1 MDEILEIISGTSF
14 ENLPISQE
22 DAFALID
29 NVNILPTQYVELNDQ
44 LLVDH
49 LEDVNSDPQ
58 AIWDRIKAADSSL
71 DFLYDRIDDTL
82 AFLNNDTRLAN
93 STRIEINDTLNTS
106 ANVSD
111 ATKTKVDASY
121 NASSVATLES
131 VKAAIIQMNNI
142 WTNFG
147 NEIATALPPFYTE
160 DAVVNLLQAELDIDI
175 VINNLNPSA

>member
-1 MDEILEIISGTSF
+1 MDEILEIVSGTSI
-14 ENLPISQE
+14 ENLPISQA

-29 NVNILPTQYVELNDQ
+29 SVNILPTQYVELNDQ

-58 AIWDRIKAADSSL
+58 AIWDRIKAADSGL
-71 DFLYDRIDDTL
+71 DYLYDRIDDTL

-93 STRIEINDTLNTS
+93 STRIEINETLNAS
-106 ANVSD
+106 ANVS
-111 ATKTKVDASY
+111 AETKAKVDASY
-121 NASSVATLES
+121 NLTNSATLED

-147 NEIATALPPFYTE
+147 NQIATALPPFYTD
-160 DAVVNLLQAELDIDI
+160 DAVNELLQAEIDI
-175 VINNLNPSA
+175 QTVIDNLSA

>member
-1 MDEILEIISGTSF
+1 MDEILEVITGSPL

-29 NVNILPTQYVELNDQ
+29 NVNILPTQYVELND
-44 LLVDH
+44 LLIVDH
-49 LEDVNSDPQ
+49 LSDVNSDPQ

-93 STRIEINDTLNTS
+93 STRIEINDTLNNS

-111 ATKTKVDASY
+111 ATKAKVDASY
-121 NASSVATLES
+121 NASSVGTLES
-131 VKAAIIQMNNI
+131 VIAAIIQMNNI

-147 NEIATALPPFYTE
+147 NQIATALPPFYTD
-160 DAVVNLLQAELDIDI
+160 DAVAELLQAEIDI
-175 VINNLNPSA
+175 QTVIDNLSA